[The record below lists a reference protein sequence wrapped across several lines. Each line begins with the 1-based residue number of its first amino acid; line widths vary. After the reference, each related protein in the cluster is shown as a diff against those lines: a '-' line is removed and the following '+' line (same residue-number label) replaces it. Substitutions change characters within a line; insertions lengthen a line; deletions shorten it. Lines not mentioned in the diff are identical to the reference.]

1 MLSIVKLGTASVL
14 FLLMTSGSP
23 AAETTEPPEEIV
35 VVGRQPGPPLWKVS
49 NGDKVMWIF
58 PYLSTI
64 PKDMIWE
71 TDKVE
76 KVIAESQEGLSLP
89 SQNATI
95 SPLVMFNPINIFR
108 GVRLARRMSHN
119 PDDATLEEVLP
130 PELHTRFAALQ
141 AKYFPREDAL
151 DDMRPMVAGGRM
163 TSLILEEEGL
173 VDGGDILKTIR
184 RLKRRNR
191 DMVLTEITV
200 SVEIEG
206 GYRDLAD
213 RAQTMMDSLS
223 PEQELAC
230 FEQQVTHMEQDLE
243 HMKSRANT
251 WARGYVDEFRNI
263 PLVGEE
269 ADACIELMVG
279 TSEEEFIVDINTR
292 MNQMWLDAAEK
303 ALATNQST
311 FATLNIN
318 DLLSPNGLL
327 SQLKAKGYE
336 VREP

>member
-1 MLSIVKLGTASVL
+1 MKILKSMTTMALLLSP
-14 FLLMTSGSP
+14 FCGSQ
-23 AAETTEPPEEIV
+23 AAETTEVPEEIV

-49 NGDKVMWIF
+49 NGDKVLWIF

-89 SQNATI
+89 SQDATI

-108 GVRLARRMSHN
+108 GVRLMRRMSRN
-119 PDDATLEEVLP
+119 PDGATLEEVLP
-130 PELHTRFAALQ
+130 PELYARFSALQ
-141 AKYFPREDAL
+141 ASYFPREDAL

-173 VDGGDILKTIR
+173 VDGRDILKAIL
-184 RLKRRNR
+184 RLKKRNR

-213 RAQTMMDSLS
+213 RAQAMMDSLS

-230 FEQQVTHMEQDLE
+230 FEQQVLHMEQDLE

-251 WARGYVDEFRNI
+251 WAQGYVDEFRNI

-269 ADACIELMVG
+269 EDACIELMVG
-279 TSEEEFIVDINTR
+279 TSEEEFIIDINTR
-292 MNQMWLDAAEK
+292 MNQMWLEAAER

-318 DLLSPNGLL
+318 DLISENGLL